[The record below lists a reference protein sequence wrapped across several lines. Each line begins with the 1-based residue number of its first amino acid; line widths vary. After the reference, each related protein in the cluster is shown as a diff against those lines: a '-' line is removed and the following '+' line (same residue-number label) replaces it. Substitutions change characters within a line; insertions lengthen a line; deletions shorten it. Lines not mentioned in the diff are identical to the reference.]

1 VTRAESRAREEY
13 PPMERNPIVPS
24 MASMVITTMSSTR
37 VKPWNLGLDL
47 DLGVEVGVFVL
58 GVSRCSSRLFLVCF
72 MGEVGSGSG
81 VG

>member
-13 PPMERNPIVPS
+13 PPMERKPIVSS

-37 VKPWNLGLDL
+37 VKPWNLSL
-47 DLGVEVGVFVL
+47 DLGVRVGVGVFVL

-72 MGEVGSGSG
+72 MGEVGRGRYE
-81 VG
+81 